1 MKCKAY
7 SKAVDIWS
15 VGCITG
21 ELFQRYIA
29 IKSLKSIE
37 RVHTFYL
44 GRFISWNLNRTLDQ
58 NHIESK
64 MQFNI
69 LEVLS
74 LNFFPE
80 NNFVLYVMG
89 FEEYE

>member
-44 GRFISWNLNRTLDQ
+44 GVFYFLEPQPHTRS
-58 NHIESK
+58 ES
-64 MQFNI
+64 
-69 LEVLS
+69 
-74 LNFFPE
+74 
-80 NNFVLYVMG
+80 Y
-89 FEEYE
+89 